1 MKPSGYI
8 LLINSA
14 DSGQLSYHHLQE
26 IKSVLGPQTT
36 PLMAWRTGA
45 AIAYSGSESARAINE
60 RIKMILGD
68 KYQILVLQLGRDN
81 SLWGSEAHQKFLAHL
96 VWLLGEESK

>member
-14 DSGQLSYHHLQE
+14 DRVPLSPHHLQE
-26 IKSVLGPQTT
+26 IKHVLGPQTT
-36 PLMAWRTGA
+36 PLMAWGTGA
-45 AIAYSGSESARAINE
+45 AIGFSESESAKAVME

-68 KYQILVLQLGRDN
+68 KYQILILQLGMDH
-81 SLWGSEAHQKFLAHL
+81 SQWGSRAHQEFLAHL
-96 VWLLGEESK
+96 RWLLGGESQ

>member
-14 DSGQLSYHHLQE
+14 DRVPLSLDHLQE
-26 IKSVLGPQTT
+26 IKRVLGPQTT
-36 PLMAWRTGA
+36 PLMGWKTGA
-45 AIAYSGSESARAINE
+45 AIAFSGSESARAINE
-60 RIKMILGD
+60 RIKMIFGE
-68 KYQILVLQLGRDN
+68 KYQILVLQLGRDH